1 MIDEEEDED
10 QVASRS
16 HSRSRSRSR
25 FNVGN
30 FLRRFVDRFEDTALV
45 RTTAIRDCIQRV
57 INSSIN
63 MTNMQ
68 DVSEDIE
75 QLRRS
80 LSSGLRLLNFLENFA
95 EDLGGFQPLQQCVTT
110 LVRLNYCSRCVRR
123 TPPLCRNVCGAL
135 TRGCYSPFV
144 TGLRAQFENLWNVTR
159 QIVAL
164 TRFALRRLGRRRGI
178 LDVDRP
184 TLVSQT
190 IANQIVVL
198 ATYMHR

>member
-1 MIDEEEDED
+1 MIDEEENED
-10 QVASRS
+10 QDASR
-16 HSRSRSRSR
+16 SRSRSRSR

-30 FLRRFVDRFEDTALV
+30 FLRRFVDRFEDTAPGLLV
-45 RTTAIRDCIQRV
+45 RTNTIRDCIRRV

-80 LSSGLRLLNFLENFA
+80 LSSGLRLLNFLENFG
-95 EDLGGFQPLQQCVTT
+95 EDLGGFRPLQQCITT

-164 TRFALRRLGRRRGI
+164 TRLALRRLGRRRGI
-178 LDVDRP
+178 LDVDRLA
-184 TLVSQT
+184 LVS
-190 IANQIVVL
+190 
-198 ATYMHR
+198 

>member
-1 MIDEEEDED
+1 MIDEEDEDED
-10 QVASRS
+10 STRG
-16 HSRSRSRSR
+16 RSR

-30 FLRRFVDRFEDTALV
+30 FLRRFVDRFEDTAAGRLV
-45 RTTAIRDCIQRV
+45 RTRDCIRRV

-80 LSSGLRLLNFLENFA
+80 LSSGLRLLNFMENFG
-95 EDLGGFQPLQQCVTT
+95 EDLGGFRPLRQCVTT

-164 TRFALRRLGRRRGI
+164 TRTSLQTLGQRARILNLDRLA
-178 LDVDRP
+178 
-184 TLVSQT
+184 LVS
-190 IANQIVVL
+190 
-198 ATYMHR
+198 

>member
-1 MIDEEEDED
+1 MIDEEDNEDED
-10 QVASRS
+10 STRG
-16 HSRSRSRSR
+16 RSR

-30 FLRRFVDRFEDTALV
+30 FLRRFVDRIEDTAPGLLV
-45 RTTAIRDCIQRV
+45 RTNTIRDCIRRV

-80 LSSGLRLLNFLENFA
+80 LSSGLRLLNFMENFG
-95 EDLGGFQPLQQCVTT
+95 ENLGGFRPLRQCVTT

-164 TRFALRRLGRRRGI
+164 TRTTLQRLGQRARI
-178 LDVDRP
+178 LDLDRL
-184 TLVSQT
+184 TLVS
-190 IANQIVVL
+190 
-198 ATYMHR
+198 

>member
-10 QVASRS
+10 QVA
-16 HSRSRSRSR
+16 SRSRSRSR

-30 FLRRFVDRFEDTALV
+30 FLRRFVNRFEDTAPGLLV
-45 RTTAIRDCIQRV
+45 RTNMIRDCIRRV

-80 LSSGLRLLNFLENFA
+80 LSSGLRLLSFLENFG

-144 TGLRAQFENLWNVTR
+144 TGLREQFENLWNVTR
-159 QIVAL
+159 QIAAL
-164 TRFALRRLGRRRGI
+164 TRFALQRLGGRTRI
-178 LDVDRP
+178 LNLDRLA
-184 TLVSQT
+184 LVS
-190 IANQIVVL
+190 
-198 ATYMHR
+198 

>member
-16 HSRSRSRSR
+16 RIRSR

-30 FLRRFVDRFEDTALV
+30 FLRRFVNRFEDTAPGLLV
-45 RTTAIRDCIQRV
+45 RTNMIRDCIQRV

-80 LSSGLRLLNFLENFA
+80 LSSGLRLLNFLENFG
-95 EDLGGFQPLQQCVTT
+95 EDLGGFRPLQQCVTT
-110 LVRLNYCSRCVRR
+110 LVRLNYCSRCFRR
-123 TPPLCRNVCGAL
+123 TPPLCRNACGAL

-144 TGLRAQFENLWNVTR
+144 TGLREQFENLWNVTR
-159 QIVAL
+159 QIVTL
-164 TRFALRRLGRRRGI
+164 TRLALRRLGGRRGI
-178 LDVDRP
+178 LDVDRLA
-184 TLVSQT
+184 LVSQT
-190 IANQIVVL
+190 IANQIFVL
-198 ATYMHR
+198 ATYMYR

>member
-10 QVASRS
+10 QVASR
-16 HSRSRSRSR
+16 SRSRSRSR

-45 RTTAIRDCIQRV
+45 RTNAIRDCIRRV

-80 LSSGLRLLNFLENFA
+80 LSSGLRLLNFLENFG

-110 LVRLNYCSRCVRR
+110 LVRLNYCSRCVRHI
-123 TPPLCRNVCGAL
+123 PPLCRNVCGAL

-178 LDVDRP
+178 LDVDRA